1 MNAAKAGPSAR
12 WLNRTVL
19 GIGLASLFSDLS
31 HEVATTVMPA
41 FLATL
46 GAAPLWLG
54 LIEGVADGVS
64 SFVKL
69 GSGYFTDRLARRKP
83 IAVAGYLVTAL
94 GTASLG
100 LATMA
105 WHVLV
110 ARSVAWLG
118 RGIRTPV
125 RKALLAAAVTPETRG
140 RAFGFERMLDTLGAI
155 IGPALA
161 LWLLPRIH
169 HHYPTLFALT
179 LVPGLLA
186 TLVIVWGVRERACLP
201 VKHLTFFASL
211 RGLPRDFRRYL
222 AAVGLFGLGDFA
234 HTLLILFAIQQLTP
248 SLGAAGAASMAIG
261 LYILRNVANAACSP
275 LAGWL
280 ADRLDKR
287 WVLAGGYLFAALMGV
302 ALLTLPLNGWT
313 FGGIFFV
320 AGVYAA
326 VQETVEDVLAAAY
339 VGEAQHGMAFGA
351 LATVNGLGDL
361 LSSVIV
367 GALWTA
373 WSATGAF
380 GYSTLLFLAGAVG
393 VLCLPKIRPLE
404 PVV

>member
-1 MNAAKAGPSAR
+1 MSGPNPKPPVR

-54 LIEGVADGVS
+54 LIEGVADGLS

-94 GTASLG
+94 GTAAVG
-100 LATMA
+100 LAMA
-105 WHVLV
+105 PWHILV
-110 ARSVAWLG
+110 ARSLACFG
-118 RGIRTPV
+118 RGVRTPV
-125 RKALLAAAVTPETRG
+125 RKALLAASVTPETRG

-161 LWLLPRIH
+161 LWLLPHIH

-179 LVPGLLA
+179 LIPGLLA
-186 TLVIVWGVRERACLP
+186 MLAIAACVQERARLP
-201 VKHLTFFASL
+201 VKHLTFFGSL
-211 RGLPRDFRRYL
+211 RGLPRQFRPYL
-222 AAVGLFGLGDFA
+222 GAVGLFGLGDFA
-234 HTLLILFAIQQLTP
+234 HTLLILFATQQLTP
-248 SLGAAGAASMAIG
+248 SLGAVRAASTAIG
-261 LYILRNVANAACSP
+261 FYILRNVANAACSP
-275 LAGWL
+275 VVGWL
-280 ADRLDKR
+280 ADKLEKR
-287 WVLAGGYLFAALMGV
+287 HVLAGGYFFAALMGL
-302 ALLTLPLNGWT
+302 ALITLPLNLWT
-313 FGGIFFV
+313 FGGIFLV
-320 AGVYAA
+320 AGVYSA
-326 VQETVEDVLAAAY
+326 VQETVEDALAADY
-339 VGEAQHGMAFGA
+339 VDEAKHGMAFGA

-361 LSSVIV
+361 LSSLIV

-380 GYSTLLFLAGAVG
+380 AYSTALFVAGG
-393 VLCLPKIRPLE
+393 IGMLCLAKPRTVAPAA
-404 PVV
+404 